1 MVNFTVFL
9 GGYTSYILSYIFDTD
24 ASTLTFLANTTTGAS
39 PSWITPNLKNPR
51 IFYATNE
58 IADGAVQ
65 SFQILPGGQLQVLD
79 TVSSGGNG
87 PAFAAQLSS
96 GAVAVMNYGGANGK
110 VIPMID
116 YETKFATSAPV
127 ITFPAPAG
135 GVSNPHMVLE
145 HRDELFNMRST
156 DSSRTP
162 TGSGPRHIAIID
174 DIFYTVHET
183 ASTLTSQK
191 IPSYPNGTSEFISNV
206 SVAPT
211 DGPADGAWFAAELLA
226 PPKSTASRIQY
237 LYATNRNIANRT
249 PSGDHDPRGDPIAI
263 FEASA
268 DGALTLVK
276 QVYTGLEEL
285 RGVEFGAVGS
295 GAEEYLV
302 ATGAQSGGVAVYK
315 RVDGGADL
323 ELVVRDDTVVPRSTV
338 LLL

>member
-1 MVNFTVFL
+1 M
-9 GGYTSYILSYIFDTD
+9 
-24 ASTLTFLANTTTGAS
+24 
-39 PSWITPNLKNPR
+39 
-51 IFYATNE
+51 
-58 IADGAVQ
+58 
-65 SFQILPGGQLQVLD
+65 LD

-110 VIPMID
+110 VIPTSE
-116 YETKFATSAPV
+116 YETKFATSTPL

-135 GVSNPHMVLE
+135 GASNPHMVLE
-145 HRDELFNMRST
+145 HGDELFVSDLGGDKIWRLGKCST
-156 DSSRTP
+156 TGEYTIHGFIAHP
-162 TGSGPRHIAIID
+162 TGSGPRHIAIVN
-174 DIFYTVHET
+174 DILYTVHET

-226 PPKSTASRIQY
+226 PPKSTASPIQY
-237 LYATNRNIANRT
+237 LYATNRNIANRS
-249 PSGDHDPRGDPIAI
+249 PDGDHDPRGDPIAI

-268 DGALTLVK
+268 DGTLTLVK